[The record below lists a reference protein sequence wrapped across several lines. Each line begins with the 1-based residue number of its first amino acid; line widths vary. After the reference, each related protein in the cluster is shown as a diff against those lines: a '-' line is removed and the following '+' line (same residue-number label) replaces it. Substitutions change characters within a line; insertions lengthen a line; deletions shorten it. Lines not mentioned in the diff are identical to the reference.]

1 MYTYLT
7 IQTILII
14 PGMLSQSN
22 HSAACTCI
30 NATVLRAST
39 TIAAR
44 GDSGRLTYHFV
55 RILARG
61 LREMRAVLHVQ
72 QLLCVM
78 ACRPNL
84 FHGSRRGGE
93 TEARAESFLRSSSL
107 DALTGSWSANSRLVL
122 QTDYASISRC
132 DNQVLDEHASL
143 LHASFMWWCG
153 TTAVSEPG

>member
-7 IQTILII
+7 IQTTLIS

-22 HSAACTCI
+22 HSAACTCT

-44 GDSGRLTYHFV
+44 GDSERLTYHFV
-55 RILARG
+55 RILAHG
-61 LREMRAVLHVQ
+61 LRETRSLLKGKHHVQ
-72 QLLCVM
+72 QWLCVM

-84 FHGSRRGGE
+84 RHGSRRGSE
-93 TEARAESFLRSSSL
+93 AEARSESFLRSSSL
-107 DALTGSWSANSRLVL
+107 DGLTGSWSASSWLVL
-122 QTDYASISRC
+122 QTDYVSICRC

-143 LHASFMWWCG
+143 LHASFM
-153 TTAVSEPG
+153 